1 MKHFNNSFTFVFEII
16 DMKKIQIQI
25 LEDHCYKNN
34 TTIHT
39 YNVNVREKIVGRK
52 TLIFFYIYCFNELCV
67 FWCDTASHKLL
78 CFFFIFTIINSENL
92 F

>member
-39 YNVNVREKIVGRK
+39 YNVNVRENMYV
-52 TLIFFYIYCFNELCV
+52 T
-67 FWCDTASHKLL
+67 
-78 CFFFIFTIINSENL
+78 
-92 F
+92 